1 MEQHITIALEINPR
15 EGMTRSWIWI
25 DHVYEQVWM
34 TSMNIMKNKRCV
46 DVEDGID
53 GVERLDLDDGRGGEA
68 HYGASRRAMA
78 SCNKLWPATAGYG
91 LL

>member
-1 MEQHITIALEINPR
+1 
-15 EGMTRSWIWI
+15 
-25 DHVYEQVWM
+25 M
-34 TSMNIMKNKRCV
+34 TSINKMKSRSYV
-46 DVEDGID
+46 DVEDGVD